1 MVNNT
6 FLGLRQTRGRDK
18 VLQILQKESAPVDVV
33 HIISHLENEK
43 INLNQATV
51 YRILE
56 AFSKNGIIKRFEFLE
71 GKFRYEVDKG
81 DHHHFICKICNLV
94 EDISDC
100 NIKEWE
106 EELEKEKGFLVK
118 NHSLEFFGVCQ
129 KCQS

>member
-1 MVNNT
+1 MKIDNHIN
-6 FLGLRQTRGRDK
+6 LRQTKGRNKILD
-18 VLQILQKESAPVDVV
+18 ILQKESTPVDVL

-43 INLNQATV
+43 IELNQATV
-51 YRILE
+51 YRILD
-56 AFSKNGIIKRFEFLE
+56 AFSRKGIIKKLEFLE

-81 DHHHFICKICNLV
+81 DHHHFICQNCNLI

-100 NIKEWE
+100 NIKKWE
-106 EELEKEKGFLVK
+106 KELENKKGFLIK

>member
-1 MVNNT
+1 MKSDIYLN
-6 FLGLRQTRGRDK
+6 LRQTKGRDK
-18 VLQILQKESAPVDVV
+18 ILDILQKEPVPVDVV

-43 INLNQATV
+43 VNLNQATV

-81 DHHHFICKICNLV
+81 DHHHFICQICNLV

>member
-1 MVNNT
+1 MVSNT

-18 VLQILQKESAPVDVV
+18 VLQILQKESAPVDVL
-33 HIISHLENEK
+33 HIISHLENDK

-81 DHHHFICKICNLV
+81 DHHHFICQICNLV

-100 NIKEWE
+100 NIKEWVRG
-106 EELEKEKGFLVK
+106 LEIKKGFLIK